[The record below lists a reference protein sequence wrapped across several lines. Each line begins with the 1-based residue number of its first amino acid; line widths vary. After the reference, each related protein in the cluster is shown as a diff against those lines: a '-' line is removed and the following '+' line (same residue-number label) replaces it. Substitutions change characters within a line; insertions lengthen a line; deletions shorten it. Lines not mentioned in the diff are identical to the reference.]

1 MSVFSG
7 NIYVI
12 TLIGIGL
19 EATKIALPIFLTVQ
33 HSISQFRKTVLWSGV
48 VVLMMINAVAV
59 YGTLT
64 RFSLDVFTNVVKI
77 NNEMKGIENRITLY
91 DERIDEAKGT
101 LNLFNKSTEKYLEME
116 YVTRGLK
123 ERRKDE
129 KEREELRSNVQKLQD
144 ENLN

>member
-1 MSVFSG
+1 MITSVLITYLILFIGLFVEIIASYLGVVGMMSVFSG

-64 RFSLDVFTNVVKI
+64 RFSLDVFTLSLI
-77 NNEMKGIENRITLY
+77 HI
-91 DERIDEAKGT
+91 
-101 LNLFNKSTEKYLEME
+101 
-116 YVTRGLK
+116 
-123 ERRKDE
+123 
-129 KEREELRSNVQKLQD
+129 
-144 ENLN
+144 